1 MAIGAALLLVKVTDW
16 APLVVATAKLPNN
29 RLVAESVGAG
39 TYPVPLSAMVWGE
52 LLASSTMVTV
62 AARAPTTVGVKT
74 PLIVQLPPT
83 ATLDPQVFVTVKE
96 DAPEPETVMLDI
108 ARGAVPVLVSVAD

>member
-1 MAIGAALLLVKVTDW
+1 
-16 APLVVATAKLPNN
+16 
-29 RLVAESVGAG
+29 
-39 TYPVPLSAMVWGE
+39 
-52 LLASSTMVTV
+52 
-62 AARAPTTVGVKT
+62 VKT